1 MDLNVKLSQDEGEL
15 LDDPSQYRW
24 MIEKL
29 LYLTTTKSDLSYSMN
44 RLSQFLAKPRVP
56 HSQEIH
62 HVLQYVK
69 STIGQS
75 LFFSCTSSTKFKGFV
90 DSGQVSCLD
99 TRKSIGGFCVLIG
112 DSLVSQKSKKQHMVS
127 KSSTKA

>member
-29 LYLTTTKSDLSYSMN
+29 LYLTITRSDLSYSMN

-56 HSQEIH
+56 HSQAIH

-69 STIGQS
+69 STIG
-75 LFFSCTSSTKFKGFV
+75 
-90 DSGQVSCLD
+90 
-99 TRKSIGGFCVLIG
+99 
-112 DSLVSQKSKKQHMVS
+112 
-127 KSSTKA
+127 